1 MDRSQALGR
10 FWSVNAG
17 LGLRLGGGVV
27 GDGADAAKSFKKGS
41 GRVCSPCHEVRIH
54 LTTINGEE
62 SLLILKKS
70 KAIRENVL
78 PAQAV
83 IHA

>member
-1 MDRSQALGR
+1 M
-10 FWSVNAG
+10 
-17 LGLRLGGGVV
+17 V

-41 GRVCSPCHEVRIH
+41 GRVCSPCHEVKIH
-54 LTTINGEE
+54 LITINGEE

-70 KAIRENVL
+70 NAIRENAR

-83 IHA
+83 IRA

>member
-10 FWSVNAG
+10 FWSVSAG

-41 GRVCSPCHEVRIH
+41 GRVCSPCHEVKIH
-54 LTTINGEE
+54 LITINGEE

-70 KAIRENVL
+70 NAIRENAR

-83 IHA
+83 IRA